1 MKITMNTPSP
11 STNSISMKPPNAS
24 SVPSLTDIDP
34 FALFEFHFPSQ
45 DMWWD
50 FSDFSSSEPED
61 YILDSDLDVSFN
73 SSFYHFLHDPD
84 DEYEKDNMNDEENDM
99 MKDEENSVK
108 KDEDDAEDDDR
119 GNSVIDVS
127 DDVKNEDIL
136 VTKLISTISKIAP
149 KLVYNRRKHS
159 MKRKRNR
166 RRRKRIS
173 AENVEPEL
181 RSLWHNCSSVGDL
194 FAPSAASKLPPP
206 LNLPTVN
213 LSTVNKSMLRRL
225 PDVIEAPIHSC
236 ADNAQFYT
244 KVVCQHYASKY
255 VSTPTPRTQH
265 QVPNPFGCLPAIETD
280 YGNVPPPNEAVYGYI
295 YSEGKWRV
303 KAEYPRVPDPGGGH
317 GRG

>member
-1 MKITMNTPSP
+1 MKLSLDIPSP
-11 STNSISMKPPNAS
+11 SLSSATMKPPHACS
-24 SVPSLTDIDP
+24 IPHLLDIDP
-34 FALFEFHFPSQ
+34 FEDFEFSFPCEEF
-45 DMWWD
+45 WWD
-50 FSDFSSSEPED
+50 D
-61 YILDSDLDVSFN
+61 LDSDTSDYFSDSNSDYSAPSMIDIDTSFQ
-73 SSFYHFLHDPD
+73 SEFYSLSPNPFPESDIQ
-84 DEYEKDNMNDEENDM
+84 EKD
-99 MKDEENSVK
+99 V
-108 KDEDDAEDDDR
+108 
-119 GNSVIDVS
+119 
-127 DDVKNEDIL
+127 
-136 VTKLISTISKIAP
+136 LIQKTISAISHVAP
-149 KLVYNRRKHS
+149 RFIYKRRKAAK
-159 MKRKRNR
+159 KRRRNR
-166 RRRKRIS
+166 RRRKQMTAVLI
-173 AENVEPEL
+173 EPEF

>member
-1 MKITMNTPSP
+1 
-11 STNSISMKPPNAS
+11 MKPPNAS

-34 FALFEFHFPSQ
+34 FAPFEFHFPSQ

-84 DEYEKDNMNDEENDM
+84 DEYEEDNMNDEENDM

-166 RRRKRIS
+166 HS
-173 AENVEPEL
+173 
-181 RSLWHNCSSVGDL
+181 W
-194 FAPSAASKLPPP
+194 
-206 LNLPTVN
+206 NLT
-213 LSTVNKSMLRRL
+213 
-225 PDVIEAPIHSC
+225 AWAFIHVRFSGL
-236 ADNAQFYT
+236 
-244 KVVCQHYASKY
+244 Y
-255 VSTPTPRTQH
+255 VSASSANKYYPPDFHSDHTAAMLH
-265 QVPNPFGCLPAIETD
+265 YYVVPSKELWSE
-280 YGNVPPPNEAVYGYI
+280 PP
-295 YSEGKWRV
+295 
-303 KAEYPRVPDPGGGH
+303 
-317 GRG
+317 

>member
-1 MKITMNTPSP
+1 MNTPSP

-24 SVPSLTDIDP
+24 SVPSLTNIDP
-34 FALFEFHFPSQ
+34 FAPFEFHFDFPSQ

-84 DEYEKDNMNDEENDM
+84 DEYEEDNMNDEENDM

-127 DDVKNEDIL
+127 NDVKNEDIL

>member
-1 MKITMNTPSP
+1 MKITRDIPAPSLSP
-11 STNSISMKPPNAS
+11 ATMKPPHACS
-24 SVPSLTDIDP
+24 YIPHLLDIDP
-34 FALFEFHFPSQ
+34 FENFEFSFPSEEMWWDDEDNDTSSDYFSDVDSDYSATLSISMIDTFPSQ
-45 DMWWD
+45 FYTLSPDPNPN
-50 FSDFSSSEPED
+50 SEPE
-61 YILDSDLDVSFN
+61 S
-73 SSFYHFLHDPD
+73 
-84 DEYEKDNMNDEENDM
+84 
-99 MKDEENSVK
+99 K
-108 KDEDDAEDDDR
+108 KDILIQ
-119 GNSVIDVS
+119 NLID
-127 DDVKNEDIL
+127 
-136 VTKLISTISKIAP
+136 TISNAAP
-149 KLVYNRRKHS
+149 RSIYKRRKFS

-166 RRRKRIS
+166 KKRKKMAAVNI
-173 AENVEPEL
+173 EPEL
-181 RSLWHNCSSVGDL
+181 KCLWHNCSSVGDL